1 MAKAITEHN
10 LQVTPE
16 ESGARLDKFLTDKLP
31 EFSRTRIKALVEG
44 NNLSKSG
51 KIFADIS
58 YKVKSGDEFT
68 LTIPAAK
75 PSKILANPIPLNI
88 VYEDKYLLVIN
99 KQAGLTVHPGAG
111 NHGDTMVNALLSHCA
126 GKLSGIGG
134 VERPGIVHR
143 LDKDTSGLMVVAKDD
158 ETHRHLA
165 KQIESRELKRVYLAL
180 VWGVLSPPN
189 GKIEANI
196 GRSKTNRKKMAVF
209 RVAGKK
215 AITHYKMLENFNGL
229 FSLIECRLETG
240 RTHQIRVHMAHK
252 GNSLIGDQSY
262 GNNRRKLP
270 AEIADFIHVFSRQA
284 LHSTKIAFTHPKTG
298 KSMEFTAEAPADIQE
313 LIKRL
318 RK

>member
-1 MAKAITEHN
+1 M
-10 LQVTPE
+10 
-16 ESGARLDKFLTDKLP
+16 P

-44 NNLSKSG
+44 NNLSKAG
-51 KIFADIS
+51 KIFTDIS
-58 YKVKSGDEFT
+58 YKVKPGDEFT

-75 PSKILANPIPLNI
+75 PSEILANPIPLNI

-158 ETHRHLA
+158 NTHHSLA
-165 KQIESRELKRVYLAL
+165 KQIELRELKRVYLAV

-209 RVAGKK
+209 RTSGKK
-215 AITHYKMLENFNGL
+215 ALTHYKTLENFGGL
-229 FSLIECRLETG
+229 FSLVECRLETG

-252 GNSLIGDQSY
+252 GNSLVGDQSY
-262 GNNRRKLP
+262 GNNKRKIP
-270 AEIADFIHVFSRQA
+270 GQIADLIREFPRQA
-284 LHSTKIAFTHPKTG
+284 LHSAKIAFTHPKTG
-298 KSMEFTAEAPADIQE
+298 KSMEFTAELPADIKE
-313 LIKRL
+313 LIRNLK
-318 RK
+318 